1 MRHRYYP
8 EADNTSRLIEMGRKE
23 ESKGIWGVGGNGGY
37 LNPRIPLSNTNI
49 YVKVY
54 IWTD

>member
-1 MRHRYYP
+1 MCRRYYP
-8 EADNTSRLIEMGRKE
+8 EADTKQQIHRNGQKRRGKRHM
-23 ESKGIWGVGGNGGY
+23 GVGGNGGY

-54 IWTD
+54 I